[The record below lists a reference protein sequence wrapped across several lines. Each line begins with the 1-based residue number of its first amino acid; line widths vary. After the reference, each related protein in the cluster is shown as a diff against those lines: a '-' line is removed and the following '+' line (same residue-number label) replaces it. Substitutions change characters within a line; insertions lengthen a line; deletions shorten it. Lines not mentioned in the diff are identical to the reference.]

1 MSLSP
6 RSPARLRAALTLTA
20 LSISSSINTHI
31 FEKPQGPVQN
41 IDSLKYGRVV
51 FGVTREFPYTN
62 LFWTVL
68 DCNETL
74 FGTLSLFSLTF

>member
-51 FGVTREFPYTN
+51 FGVTRGF
-62 LFWTVL
+62 LTVSLHESFL
-68 DCNETL
+68 DRIRL
-74 FGTLSLFSLTF
+74 